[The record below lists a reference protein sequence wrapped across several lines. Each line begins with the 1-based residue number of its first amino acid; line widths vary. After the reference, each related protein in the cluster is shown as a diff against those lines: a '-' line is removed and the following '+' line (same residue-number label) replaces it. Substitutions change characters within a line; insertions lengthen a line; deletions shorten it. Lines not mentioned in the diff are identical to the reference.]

1 MHLPHLPRWF
11 HRAAPVLFAVAVGLV
26 GAWAGMQ
33 LWGHTTTS
41 VGPFRVELTSS
52 FGPGET
58 DISLPPFGSL
68 SADTHAAPLR
78 LRATLKDVEVQ
89 RLSEALSSSGS
100 DGLVSTVSD
109 DAIARMRP
117 FAIRVLLAS
126 AAGALLLALLAFRR
140 DARRVAIAVAT
151 ALLTVGGSQIW
162 VLATFRSEAF
172 LHPTYTGTLALA
184 PQVIGPVEQAAAKID
199 AFRTQLG
206 RVVDGAVR
214 AYTSL
219 QASPLGAGNEIRV
232 LHISDIHLSP
242 VGFDFARQI
251 AAGFDVDFVL
261 DTGDIT
267 SFGTPAESLILASIP
282 AFHKPYVFVRG
293 SHDSL
298 ELQREV
304 ARIPN
309 ATVLDGDTTTVDGI
323 TLYGLGDP
331 VFVDNR
337 SDPLDSAEFA
347 RIARSVCPR
356 ILADVQA
363 LPAPPDIL
371 AVHDEK
377 MAECVAGSVPFVAS
391 GHLHVNESRTQNGT
405 LFLKVGTTGGAG
417 PTLFT
422 DQGAQDLSAEVLY
435 FKPGTPP
442 QLVAYDVI
450 VQDPQTGNLTVT
462 RHLVTAQQLVPPTP
476 PPGSGP
482 TPTPSP
488 SGASPSSG

>member
-1 MHLPHLPRWF
+1 MHLPHLPPWLR
-11 HRAAPVLFAVAVGLV
+11 RAAPILLAVAVGLLGSWV
-26 GAWAGMQ
+26 GML
-33 LWGHTTTS
+33 LWGHTTTT
-41 VGPFRVELTSS
+41 VGPFRVELASS

-68 SADTHAAPLR
+68 SADTHPAPLR

-89 RLSEALSSSGS
+89 RLTEALSTGGS
-100 DGLVSTVSD
+100 DGLVTSVSD

-117 FAIRVLLAS
+117 FAIRVLLA
-126 AAGALLLALLAFRR
+126 AASGALLMALLAFRR
-140 DARRVAIAVAT
+140 DARRIAVALAT
-151 ALLTVGGSQIW
+151 ALLTVGGSQVW
-162 VLATFRSEAF
+162 ALATFRPEAF

-199 AFRTQLG
+199 AFRIQLG

-214 AYTSL
+214 AYTSV
-219 QASPLGAGNEIRV
+219 QTSPLGAGNEIRV

-251 AAGFDVDFVL
+251 ASGFDVDFVL

-267 SFGTPAESLILASIP
+267 SFGTPAESLILSSIP

-293 SHDSL
+293 SHDSM
-298 ELQREV
+298 ELQQQV
-304 ARIPN
+304 ANIPN
-309 ATVLDGDTTTVDGI
+309 ATVLDGTTTTVDGI
-323 TLYGLGDP
+323 RIYGLGDP

-363 LPAPPDIL
+363 LKGPPDIL

-391 GHLHVNESRTQNGT
+391 GHLHVNESRTQDGT

-435 FKPGTPP
+435 FKPGSPP
-442 QLVAYDVI
+442 TLVAYDVI
-450 VQDPQTGNLTVT
+450 VQNPQTGDLTVT
-462 RHLVTAQQLVPPTP
+462 RHLVTAQELTP
-476 PPGSGP
+476 PSPAPTSGS
-482 TPTPSP
+482 PSP
-488 SGASPSSG
+488 GAG

>member
-1 MHLPHLPRWF
+1 MHLPHLPRWLN
-11 HRAAPVLFAVAVGLV
+11 HAAPVLVAIVIGLA
-26 GAWAGMQ
+26 GAWGGMQ

-41 VGPFRVELTSS
+41 VGPFRVELTSA

-58 DISLPPFGSL
+58 DISLPPFGSI
-68 SADTHAAPLR
+68 SADTHTAPLE
-78 LRATLKDVEVQ
+78 LRATLVDVEVQ
-89 RLSEALSSSGS
+89 RLSEALASGGS
-100 DGLVSTVSD
+100 DGLVTTVSD

-117 FAIRVLLAS
+117 FAIRVLLAA
-126 AAGALLLALLAFRR
+126 AAGALLLALLVFRR

-172 LHPTYTGTLALA
+172 LHPTYNGTLALA
-184 PQVIGPVEQAAAKID
+184 PQVIGPVAQAAAKID

-219 QASPLGAGNEIRV
+219 QSSPLNAGDEIRV

-282 AFHKPYVFVRG
+282 AFHTPYVFVRG
-293 SHDSL
+293 SHDST

-304 ARIPN
+304 ADIPN

-356 ILADVQA
+356 ILSDVQA
-363 LPAPPDIL
+363 MNEPPDIV
-371 AVHDEK
+371 AVHDVK
-377 MAECVAGSVPFVAS
+377 MAECLAGSTPLVVS
-391 GHLHVNESRTQNGT
+391 GHLHVNDAHVDAGTQY
-405 LFLKVGTTGGAG
+405 LQVGTTGGAG

-422 DQGAQDLSAEVLY
+422 DEGAQDLSAEVLY
-435 FKPGTPP
+435 FRPGSPP

-450 VQDPQTGNLTVT
+450 VQDPQTGDLTVT
-462 RHLVTAQQLVPPTP
+462 RHLVTAQPLTP
-476 PPGSGP
+476 
-482 TPTPSP
+482 PTPSP
-488 SGASPSSG
+488 ASSPTPGNSSPSSG